1 LNKMNECWKPHSLLH
16 TVAGIGLGFL
26 LLALAPQ
33 FFANALILGVVL
45 IILAVLGELMI
56 KK

>member
-1 LNKMNECWKPHSLLH
+1 MNECWKPHSLLH